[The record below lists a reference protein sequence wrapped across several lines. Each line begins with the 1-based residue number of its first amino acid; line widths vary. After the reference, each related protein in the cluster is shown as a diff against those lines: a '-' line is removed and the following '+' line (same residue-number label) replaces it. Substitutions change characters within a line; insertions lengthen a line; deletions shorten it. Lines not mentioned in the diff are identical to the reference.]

1 MKPLRL
7 TLQNFGPYAG
17 EPVVVDFTHLDPLF
31 LITGDTGAGKTSLF
45 DGICYALYG
54 APLGTRTEAS
64 VRSKLAADGEST
76 FAEFE
81 FEVRGVRHLATRS
94 PAWFEAKKKGA
105 GFRKP
110 EEIHNLKRWGE
121 AGWVT
126 LSSRKSE
133 IDARV
138 EAILGLTQDEFAKI
152 LVLPQGDFQRFLEMG
167 TGEREAILE
176 KLFPIKEH
184 QRLAEYAHRR
194 AEEARNLKTELGL
207 RLEEAQGGAHQDTAQ
222 AQAMEE
228 ELRRAAGAADAAR
241 DLALRL
247 RDDAQREAQN
257 ARREE
262 AAFKE
267 QEALRAGER
276 AYEDARA
283 HREDLERER
292 ERARGAAACEPAVKA
307 REDAGAALEKT
318 EAAFRKTGVD
328 LEAARR
334 ERDGLQP
341 DLDGAP
347 ERRSGLMKLR
357 EEQVLSLKRLDDLK
371 AFGTVWREGTRAAEA
386 FAKAAEGL
394 EAAETEVSE
403 DLRGLEA
410 LEPVERDR
418 GILQEEWNGL
428 APLRTRLDRLQ
439 SDTDVV
445 RAWPGLE
452 TKLRAA
458 VEDAQANARTA
469 AERLRVDVDRVEA
482 AQALREANLAAALAI
497 RLAPGSPCPVCGS
510 AEHPHPALPHAD
522 LDPAALALEPPR
534 VDAAL
539 MAADQKA
546 HSASDLAISRLK
558 EAGQRQGE
566 ALARLREEGWPEIT
580 AYDAARTALTTR
592 QTGLELRLQE
602 LARLLAG
609 REDLRRRLREAE
621 TARDTARSRVE
632 EARQADTDARVKRQ
646 GLERSLGLAIEDPVR
661 AWRDAQKEHDAR
673 GLRIEEL
680 DRALRDLDARR
691 EKADADLTSLARL
704 LEARKEHLD
713 QARAVLGAAQ
723 EAMETALA
731 ASGFASPAEQLQARR
746 EAARL
751 LEIDAALR
759 KAAEDRA
766 VRLARLRTLD
776 AELDGKA
783 RPDLEALDAAQAE
796 AAGAFTRA
804 AADAQAAGNA
814 LEAFRSR
821 RSRVQQLQDELQA
834 ATEASADLI
843 QLSAE
848 LDGANRRRM
857 KFSSWALAW
866 WLQRVLEHA
875 SRQLDLLSGGRYR
888 FRLRT
893 EVDDKR
899 RSAGLEIDVHD
910 AYANGTRSVRTLSG
924 GEKFLASLSLA
935 LGLAEVIQSRS
946 GGIELDALFIDEG
959 FGSLDDETLEKAM
972 RVLDKLGQ
980 GRMVGLISHVE
991 AMKQAIDCQIR
1002 VRRQDG
1008 GSRVELVRVSR

>member
-1 MKPLRL
+1 MRPLRL

-110 EEIHNLKRWGE
+110 EEIHNLKMWGE

-138 EAILGLTQDEFAKI
+138 EAILGLTQDEFGKI

-194 AEEARNLKTELGL
+194 AEEARNLKAELGL

-228 ELRRAAGAADAAR
+228 ELRGAAGAADAAR
-241 DLALRL
+241 DQALKL
-247 RDDAQREAQN
+247 RDDARREAQN
-257 ARREE
+257 ARRDE

-267 QEALRAGER
+267 QEDLRAGER

-307 REDAGAALEKT
+307 REDAGRALEKT
-318 EAAFRKTGVD
+318 EDACRKTGVD

-334 ERDGLQP
+334 ERDGLQQ

-347 ERRSGLMKLR
+347 ERRTALMDLR
-357 EEQVLSLKRLDDLK
+357 DEQVLSLKRLDDLK

-386 FAKAAEGL
+386 FSKAAEGL
-394 EAAETEVSE
+394 EAAEAEVSKN
-403 DLRGLEA
+403 LQGLEA

-418 GILQEEWNGL
+418 GTLQEEWNGL
-428 APLRTRLDRLQ
+428 APLRTLLDRLQ
-439 SDTDVV
+439 SDADVV

-458 VEDAQANARTA
+458 VEGAQTSARTA
-469 AERLRVDVDRVEA
+469 AERLREDADRVDA
-482 AQALREANLAAALAI
+482 ARALREANLAAALAT

-522 LDPAALALEPPR
+522 LDPSALALEPPR

-546 HSASDLAISRLK
+546 RSASDLAISRLK
-558 EAGQRQGE
+558 EAGHRQGE
-566 ALARLREEGWPEIT
+566 ALARLREAGWPGIA
-580 AYDAARTALTTR
+580 AYDAARADLTAR
-592 QTGLELRLQE
+592 QTGLEVRLQE
-602 LARLLAG
+602 KAQLLAG

-632 EARQADTDARVKRQ
+632 EARQADTGARVKRQ
-646 GLERSLGLAIEDPVR
+646 ALEQSLGAIEDPVQ
-661 AWRDAQKEHDAR
+661 AWRDAQNTHEAR
-673 GLRIEEL
+673 RLRIEEL
-680 DRALRDLDARR
+680 DKALADLDARR
-691 EKADADLTSLARL
+691 EKADAALASTTRL

-731 ASGFASPAEQLQARR
+731 AFGFPSPGEQLLARR
-746 EAARL
+746 EPARL

-766 VRLARLRTLD
+766 VRLARLKSLD
-776 AELDGKA
+776 AELEGKA
-783 RPDLEALDAAQAE
+783 RPDLAALDAAQEA

-804 AADAQAAGNA
+804 AAAAQAAGGA
-814 LEAFRSR
+814 LEAFLSR

-848 LDGANRRRM
+848 LDGVNRRRM

-888 FRLRT
+888 FRLRR

-935 LGLAEVIQSRS
+935 LGLAEVIQGRS